1 MIRLVNIY
9 HKFNIK
15 QIIFSL
21 HLVYSGTLKK
31 GEVLL
36 RRLIILALIGLVAQL
51 VDGSLGMAYGV
62 TSSSLLLMFGIAP
75 AIASASVH
83 MAEVVTT
90 AASGVSHIRFGNVDK
105 QVVYKL
111 IIPGSIGAFIGACFL
126 GSIPGDLVKPY
137 VSFFLLLLGIYV
149 IYRFLFKFNPSKQL
163 ANKNLTKKHLLPLG
177 FIAGFFDA
185 TGGGGWGPIATPVLL
200 TSSKM
205 EPRKVIG
212 SVDTSEFAIAVA
224 STVGFLL
231 TLGWSQI
238 NFQWVLALMIGG
250 IIAAPI
256 AAWLVKKL
264 PTNLLGTLV
273 GGIIILT
280 NIRTL
285 LGTLNVSPTT
295 SFLTYLILTILW
307 GIAVTNV
314 SLRLR
319 RSNYNKKLTE

>member
-1 MIRLVNIY
+1 M
-9 HKFNIK
+9 K
-15 QIIFSL
+15 
-21 HLVYSGTLKK
+21 
-31 GEVLL
+31 
-36 RRLIILALIGLVAQL
+36 RLIILALIGLAAQL

-62 TSSSLLLMFGIAP
+62 TSTSLLLMFGIAP
-75 AIASASVH
+75 AVASASVH

-111 IIPGSIGAFIGACFL
+111 IIPGSIGAFLGACFL
-126 GSIPGDLVKPY
+126 GSIPGDIVKPY
-137 VSFFLLLLGIYV
+137 VSFFLLMLGVYV
-149 IYRFLFKFNPSKQL
+149 IYRFMFKFNPTTQLSGKKFGKKQL
-163 ANKNLTKKHLLPLG
+163 IPLG

-200 TSSKM
+200 TSNKM

-224 STVGFLL
+224 STLGFLL
-231 TLGWSQI
+231 TLGWTQI
-238 NFQWVLALMIGG
+238 NLQWVLALMIGG

-256 AAWLVKKL
+256 AAWLVKII

-273 GGIIILT
+273 GGIIIIT

-285 LGTLNVSPTT
+285 LGALDVSQTI
-295 SFLTYLILTILW
+295 SLLTYLVLGILW
-307 GIAVTNV
+307 AIAVVNV
-314 SLRLR
+314 ILKIKKG
-319 RSNYNKKLTE
+319 NYNKQVME

>member
-1 MIRLVNIY
+1 
-9 HKFNIK
+9 
-15 QIIFSL
+15 
-21 HLVYSGTLKK
+21 
-31 GEVLL
+31 L
-36 RRLIILALIGLVAQL
+36 RRLIILALIGLAAQL

-62 TSSSLLLMFGIAP
+62 TSTSLLLMFGIAP
-75 AIASASVH
+75 AVASASVH

-111 IIPGSIGAFIGACFL
+111 IIPGSIGAFLGACFL
-126 GSIPGDLVKPY
+126 GSIPGDIVKPY
-137 VSFFLLLLGIYV
+137 VSFFLLMLGVFV
-149 IYRFLFKFNPSKQL
+149 IYRFLFKFNPSQQLSKKKMGKKQL
-163 ANKNLTKKHLLPLG
+163 IPLG

-200 TSSKM
+200 TSNKM

-212 SVDTSEFAIAVA
+212 SVDTSEFAIAVS
-224 STVGFLL
+224 STLGFLL

-238 NFQWVLALMIGG
+238 NVQWVVALMIGG

-256 AAWLVKKL
+256 AAWLVKII

-273 GGIIILT
+273 GGIIIIT

-285 LGTLNVSPTT
+285 LGALDVSQTI
-295 SFLTYLILTILW
+295 SLFTYLVLAILW
-307 GIAVTNV
+307 AVAVINV
-314 SLRLR
+314 ILKIKKGS
-319 RSNYNKKLTE
+319 YNKRVIE